1 MTRDEA
7 WQVLGL
13 AEGASREEVSLAY
26 RELAQ
31 MLHPDKFGEN
41 KRLRARAEQ
50 QMRRINEARDVLLK
64 GGGRASHSG
73 ARPRGGARSGS
84 GRGGAASA
92 NSPEQIR
99 LEAEARVRAAE
110 TARLTVVAQARTM
123 RERRRSMGMLAGGA
137 AVVMLLCSRMHD
149 RGACVLRCFD
159 ARGVEHRRCGES
171 FRADFCA
178 AEALRRAAAPARC
191 RRQDCRRGG
200 AAVAFA
206 RGGAGRRGSRAW
218 IGVFAPC

>member
-137 AVVMLLCSRMHD
+137 AIVMLLCSRM
-149 RGACVLRCFD
+149 RGT
-159 ARGVEHRRCGES
+159 
-171 FRADFCA
+171 
-178 AEALRRAAAPARC
+178 
-191 RRQDCRRGG
+191 
-200 AAVAFA
+200 
-206 RGGAGRRGSRAW
+206 
-218 IGVFAPC
+218 IGVLAFSVASMLVVWGIVDVVSLSGQISAL

>member
-64 GGGRASHSG
+64 GGGRASRSG

-99 LEAEARVRAAE
+99 LE

-137 AVVMLLCSRMHD
+137 AIVMLLCSRM
-149 RGACVLRCFD
+149 RGTIGVLAFSVASMLVVWGIVDVVSLSGQISVLQKR
-159 ARGVEHRRCGES
+159 S
-171 FRADFCA
+171 
-178 AEALRRAAAPARC
+178 AELLRQRDAAAKIAEEAARL
-191 RRQDCRRGG
+191 
-200 AAVAFA
+200 
-206 RGGAGRRGSRAW
+206 
-218 IGVFAPC
+218 